1 MTTGMRLFLAVD
13 PPAET
18 VAQARRIIARL
29 TRAGIDATW
38 VDPGSLHL
46 TLHFLGNDVAPSQVP
61 AIASAVDH
69 VCEQTMSFDVVFGGL
84 GTFPDTRNP
93 RIIWLGVL
101 QGAESLARLQASL
114 CAAIGPLGFPA
125 EARGF
130 HPHLTLGRLRPT
142 GRRRDRPAG
151 QGIAA
156 EAARLSDEAKGTL
169 PVREVVLYASRLEPA
184 GPCHTRLH
192 AARLGTPSAA
202 PGTVKA

>member
-1 MTTGMRLFLAVD
+1 MTTGVRLFLAVD

-18 VAQARRIIARL
+18 VAQARRIIAKLR
-29 TRAGIDATW
+29 RAGIDATW

-69 VCEQTMSFDVVFGGL
+69 VCEQTTPFDVVFGSL

-101 QGAESLARLQASL
+101 QGTESLARLQTSL
-114 CAAIGPLGFPA
+114 CAALDPLGFPA

-130 HPHLTLGRLRPT
+130 HPHLTLGRLRPS
-142 GRRRDRPAG
+142 GRKCDRSAG

-156 EAARLSDEAKGTL
+156 EAAQLTNQAAGKL
-169 PVREVVLYASRLEPA
+169 VVREVVLYASRLERA
-184 GPCHTRLH
+184 GPVHTRLH
-192 AARLGTPSAA
+192 AARLADQTASP
-202 PGTVKA
+202 P